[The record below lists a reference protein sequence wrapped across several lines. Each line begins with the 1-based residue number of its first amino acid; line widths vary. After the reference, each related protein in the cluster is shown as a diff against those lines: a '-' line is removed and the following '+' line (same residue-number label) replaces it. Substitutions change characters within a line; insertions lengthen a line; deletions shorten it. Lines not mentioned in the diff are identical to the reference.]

1 MSTWTSPINT
11 TVVSEDGVIEVLTEP
26 ADFDVI
32 LQAIQAAALAT
43 NGAEITWV
51 ADTPLTL
58 PPKSVSAAVRLIE
71 LIEDLEDVQSVA
83 TNLELPELS
92 LVAD

>member
-26 ADFDVI
+26 ADFDVV
-32 LQAIQAAALAT
+32 LQSIQAAALAT

-58 PPKSVSAAVRLIE
+58 PPKAVSAAGRLIE